1 MTRLILI
8 DPEKAGL
15 SPDQYRDLGACT
27 PEVWEQLLL
36 QTEELAEKARRFDAV
51 DPRMT
56 LLIQALDTAGL
67 FRGTQIDLSGILRPY
82 IRREII
88 EAEQKTGLAKKLDA
102 FRRKQRGRLIQW
114 AVSGFMNILSKI
126 PAMVRK

>member
-8 DPEKAGL
+8 DPEHAGL

-27 PEVWEQLLL
+27 PEEWEQLLL
-36 QTEELAEKARRFDAV
+36 QTEELAEKARRLDDMDA
-51 DPRMT
+51 RLE
-56 LLIQALDTAGL
+56 LLIRAASAAGL

-82 IRREII
+82 IRREIV

-114 AVSGFMNILSKI
+114 AISGFMNILSKI
-126 PAMVRK
+126 PAMIRK